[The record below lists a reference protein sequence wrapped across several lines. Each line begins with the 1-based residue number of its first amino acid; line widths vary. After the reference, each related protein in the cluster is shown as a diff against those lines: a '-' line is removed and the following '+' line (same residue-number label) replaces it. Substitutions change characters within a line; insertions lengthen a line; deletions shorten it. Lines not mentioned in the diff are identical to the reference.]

1 MKKIKSFFS
10 NIWESV
16 TDGQK
21 GSVIDVIKVIFSWI
35 KIFWNAVSSQL
46 NALLNKNQDDKSVK
60 EAE

>member
-10 NIWESV
+10 NICESV

-46 NALLNKNQDDKSVK
+46 NALLNKNQDDESVK

>member
-1 MKKIKSFFS
+1 MKKFRVFLS

-21 GSVIDVIKVIFSWI
+21 GSVIDIIKVIISWL

-46 NALLNKNQDDKSVK
+46 NALMNNKA
-60 EAE
+60 AEDAEKDNA